1 MTNAQIFP
9 PAVFTIWWTGVIL
22 ALVVFAPLSVYLLHR
37 TFDAA
42 RSIRRY
48 SAEALTAAA
57 GIVANTKAVS
67 ALDDTIG
74 VATQILGT
82 AGGVA
87 GKLDTIANVLAQRA
101 R

>member
-1 MTNAQIFP
+1 MTDAVLFP
-9 PAVFTIWWTGVIL
+9 PGVFTIWWTGVIL
-22 ALVVFAPLSVYLLHR
+22 ALVVFAPLSVYLLNR
-37 TFDAA
+37 TWVAA

-57 GIVANTKAVS
+57 GIVGNTKAIS

-87 GKLDTIANVLAQRA
+87 GKLDTIANVLEQRA

>member
-1 MTNAQIFP
+1 MTEALLFP

-22 ALVVFAPLSVYLLHR
+22 AFMVFAPLSVYLLHR
-37 TFDAA
+37 TFVAA

-57 GIVANTKAVS
+57 GIVANTRAVS

-82 AGGVA
+82 AGGAA
-87 GKLDTIANVLAQRA
+87 GKLNTIANVLEQRA
-101 R
+101 G